1 MALTVSLDAG
11 LMGNP
16 TVETA
21 KSRGMAMY
29 VGRLVGTYGGALTT
43 MTIPIGMPLF
53 VSIPP
58 VSNYAFHYNVGT
70 SMFAVMVQGASASN
84 SVLATSPTSID
95 LASFASYWNGTVSC
109 GLPFVAFGWG

>member
-11 LMGNP
+11 LMGSPNM
-16 TVETA
+16 EQA
-21 KSRGMAMY
+21 KARNMAMY
-29 VGRLVGTYGGALTT
+29 VGRLIGTYGGALTT

-58 VSNYAFHYNVGT
+58 VSNYAFQYNVGT
-70 SMFAVMVQGASASN
+70 SMFAIQITGSTTNVQFATLTT
-84 SVLATSPTSID
+84 SVD